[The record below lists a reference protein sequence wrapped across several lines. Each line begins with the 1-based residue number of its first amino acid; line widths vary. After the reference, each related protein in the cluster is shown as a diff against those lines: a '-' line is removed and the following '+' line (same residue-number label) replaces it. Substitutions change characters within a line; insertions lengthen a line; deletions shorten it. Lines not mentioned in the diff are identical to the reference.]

1 MTRELANKKLQKR
14 KTKQIVQLK
23 NALAYAKAIV
33 NTVREPLVVLYPKL
47 TIASVNKAFYKTFKT
62 DIKGTIGKH
71 LYEIGNQQFDIPILK
86 KLLGKIL
93 VKKNSFNDFEV
104 DNNFKTIGPKILLLN
119 ARKLAI
125 AGKDDPMIL
134 LAIEDITERRSLEVK
149 VDLEKNKVAR
159 HIHLLDLAAQKLDFI
174 TIASHELRTPVT
186 CIKAYTQLMQ
196 LTFET
201 EGNTVA
207 TGMLAVLD
215 TQINKLTHL
224 INNLLES
231 AKVKD
236 GKLQLNETSELIY

>member
-1 MTRELANKKLQKR
+1 MNGGLTNKKLQKR
-14 KTKQIVQLK
+14 KTKQIFELT
-23 NALAYAKAIV
+23 NALAYAKGIV
-33 NTVREPLVVLYPKL
+33 NTIREPLVVLYPRL
-47 TIASVNKAFYKTFKT
+47 TIVSVNKAFYKTFKT

-71 LYEIGNQQFDIPILK
+71 LYEIGNRRFDIP
-86 KLLGKIL
+86 LLRNLLEKIL
-93 VKKNSFNDFEV
+93 IKKSSFNDFEV

-119 ARKLAI
+119 ARKLTI

-134 LAIEDITERRSLEVK
+134 LAIEDITERRSLELK
-149 VDLEKNKVAR
+149 VDLEKNRVAK

-196 LTFET
+196 QTFAT
-201 EGNTVA
+201 EGNTA
-207 TGMLAVLD
+207 AAGMLSVMD

-231 AKVKD
+231 AKVKG
-236 GKLQLNETSELIY
+236 GKLQLN